1 MEIAFSRRLIS
12 AVAIVLALVL
22 ACLYLTACG
31 ESTVDIT
38 VKQPAPQ
45 SANEQKLVPVPPA
58 LARAGGRELGEF
70 DAGMEVVAQSG
81 CLACHRI
88 GQQGNPGP
96 GSDLTRIGARLSKR
110 QIEHAI
116 LDPTAPMPS
125 FSHFP
130 PAKLSAVVTFLEL
143 LH

>member
-1 MEIAFSRRLIS
+1 MEITFSRRLIS
-12 AVAIVLALVL
+12 AAAIVLALVL

-31 ESTVDIT
+31 ESSVDIT
-38 VKQPAPQ
+38 VKQPAPP
-45 SANEQKLVPVPPA
+45 SANQQEIVLVPPA
-58 LARAGGRELGEF
+58 VRDAGGLKLREF

-96 GSDLTRIGARLSKR
+96 GQDLTHIGAKLSER

-116 LDPTAPMPS
+116 LDSTAPMPS

>member
-1 MEIAFSRRLIS
+1 MELSVSRRLIS
-12 AVAIVLALVL
+12 PAAVVLALVL

-31 ESTVDIT
+31 ESSVVLTVR
-38 VKQPAPQ
+38 QPAPS
-45 SANEQKLVPVPPA
+45 SASEQKLVPVPPA
-58 LARAGGRELGEF
+58 VARAGGRELGKF
-70 DAGMEVVAQSG
+70 NAGMEIVAQSG

-88 GQQGNPGP
+88 GEQGNPGP
-96 GSDLTRIGARLSKR
+96 GSDLTHIGSKLSKR

>member
-1 MEIAFSRRLIS
+1 MEIVFSRRLIS
-12 AVAIVLALVL
+12 PAAVVLALVL
-22 ACLYLTACG
+22 TCLYLMACG
-31 ESTVDIT
+31 ESSVVLTVR
-38 VKQPAPQ
+38 QPGPPDA
-45 SANEQKLVPVPPA
+45 SEQKLVPVPPA
-58 LARAGGRELGEF
+58 LARAGGRELGKF

-88 GQQGNPGP
+88 GEQGNPGP
-96 GSDLTRIGARLSKR
+96 GSDLTHIGSKLSKR

-130 PAKLSAVVTFLEL
+130 PAKLSAVVTFLGL

>member
-1 MEIAFSRRLIS
+1 MEIALSRRLIS
-12 AVAIVLALVL
+12 PAAVVLALVSV
-22 ACLYLTACG
+22 CLYLTACG
-31 ESTVDIT
+31 ESSVVLTVR
-38 VKQPAPQ
+38 QPAPS
-45 SANEQKLVPVPPA
+45 SASEQKLVPVPPA
-58 LARAGGRELGEF
+58 LARAGGRELGKF

-88 GQQGNPGP
+88 GEQGNPGP

-143 LH
+143 LR

>member
-12 AVAIVLALVL
+12 PAAIVLALML

-31 ESTVDIT
+31 ESSVDIT
-38 VKQPAPQ
+38 VKQPAPP
-45 SANEQKLVPVPPA
+45 SASEQKLVPVPPA
-58 LARAGGRELGEF
+58 LARAGGRELGKF

-88 GQQGNPGP
+88 GEQGNPGP
-96 GSDLTRIGARLSKR
+96 GSDLTRIGAKLSKR

-130 PAKLSAVVTFLEL
+130 PAKLSAVVTFLGL
-143 LH
+143 LR